1 MTTPARSQKSCG
13 SCGAFAATG
22 LHETCM
28 LKAGARM
35 NGLDLSEQMILDC
48 GFNGQDMNGC
58 SGGHSGSYGRVLAN
72 LLQGQS
78 PHEVTY
84 PYLDTQPALKCPT
97 GKSVYNSGALV
108 KTVMEDYYCSEDKL
122 KQQVIYLFAQQFGQ
136 IIQGRRTV

>member
-1 MTTPARSQKSCG
+1 
-13 SCGAFAATG
+13 
-22 LHETCM
+22 
-28 LKAGARM
+28 
-35 NGLDLSEQMILDC
+35 
-48 GFNGQDMNGC
+48 
-58 SGGHSGSYGRVLAN
+58 

-122 KQQVIYLFAQQFGQ
+122 KQQVIYLFAQQFGR